1 MKIKAFLINIAKKHE
16 GLRMFMRK
24 AAMYAERLKYNKYKN
39 EPVDDHTIL
48 FESFIGRKYV
58 DSPKAIYEYMKDHP
72 DYQAYQFIW
81 FFNEPDKYSF
91 LEKHPRTRVF
101 KHKSD
106 DYYKYY
112 ATSKY
117 WITNSRI
124 TDAILKKP
132 EQVYVQ
138 CWHGTPL
145 KRLGFDIE
153 VESGNAMNSIKDIHY
168 KYEVDAKK
176 YSYML
181 SPSRFCS
188 EKFISAFH
196 LDYFNKEDIL
206 IEEGYPRNDALIN
219 YREEDVS
226 RIKEVLGLDP
236 DKKVILYAPT
246 WRDNMHEAGVG
257 YIYHTA
263 VDFDRLRDQF
273 GENTVILFR
282 AHYFV
287 ANSFDFKK
295 YEGFVY
301 NVSDYDDINDLYIIA
316 DLLITDYSSVFFDYA
331 NLKRPIIFY
340 MYDLESYKTQL
351 RDFYIDLEELPG
363 PIVENEEDLMTA
375 ISLSD
380 TFVYDERYKRFNE
393 KFNTYDDGHASERV
407 VKRLFGGSKWD

>member
-1 MKIKAFLINIAKKHE
+1 
-16 GLRMFMRK
+16 
-24 AAMYAERLKYNKYKN
+24 
-39 EPVDDHTIL
+39 
-48 FESFIGRKYV
+48 
-58 DSPKAIYEYMKDHP
+58 
-72 DYQAYQFIW
+72 
-81 FFNEPDKYSF
+81 
-91 LEKHPRTRVF
+91 
-101 KHKSD
+101 
-106 DYYKYY
+106 
-112 ATSKY
+112 
-117 WITNSRI
+117 
-124 TDAILKKP
+124 
-132 EQVYVQ
+132 
-138 CWHGTPL
+138 
-145 KRLGFDIE
+145 
-153 VESGNAMNSIKDIHY
+153 
-168 KYEVDAKK
+168 
-176 YSYML
+176 
-181 SPSRFCS
+181 
-188 EKFISAFH
+188 
-196 LDYFNKEDIL
+196 
-206 IEEGYPRNDALIN
+206 
-219 YREEDVS
+219 
-226 RIKEVLGLDP
+226 
-236 DKKVILYAPT
+236 
-246 WRDNMHEAGVG
+246 MHEAGVG